1 MANKHMRK
9 KKTASL
15 IKGGGIQIK
24 TTTRYHLTFIRIS
37 NIKKKKKT
45 ESKCWPGWG
54 ESRTLGHCGREC
66 KMVQPLQK
74 IGGQSL

>member
-24 TTTRYHLTFIRIS
+24 TTTRYHLTCIRIS
-37 NIKKKKKT
+37 NIKKKKKDKV
-45 ESKCWPGWG
+45 SVGQVG
-54 ESRTLGHCGREC
+54 EKAEPLGT
-66 KMVQPLQK
+66 V
-74 IGGQSL
+74 GGNVKWCSHYRK